1 LWNCSAISNVDHT
14 IWSEALGRI
23 DAWGNAAT
31 RTYNKEKTNQ
41 YERALAN
48 RKPNVKQ
55 PIPVQWVCPAMEDHY
70 KGLSCIGGTQSLL
83 ICEGTFDRSTDLK
96 WSISDLYR
104 GITPRSLIEE
114 WGEFFST
121 PSTITRKVIHKFVG
135 YLENQATELIWKPRC
150 TTTIARE
157 RELGITGKQKRASYS
172 GPRGPW
178 SDGYGYIC
186 QDGDCPCGS
195 PLQDHIDGQCPG
207 AVLDPHTADAKLIQC
222 LKGMRRLAT
231 MEGMGRTPY
240 F

>member
-1 LWNCSAISNVDHT
+1 CVWMYKSLLDSGDHLSSAKDTRHRTHRMKKLHGMLPTMNSMHARNPSLYPDAVCRVCDIQDEDNSHVWICSAISDMDHT
-14 IWSEALGRI
+14 IWSEALDRI

-31 RTYNKEKTNQ
+31 RAYNKEKTNQ

-96 WSISDLYR
+96 WSISDLYL
-104 GITPRSLIEE
+104 GITP
-114 WGEFFST
+114 
-121 PSTITRKVIHKFVG
+121 
-135 YLENQATELIWKPRC
+135 YN
-150 TTTIARE
+150 
-157 RELGITGKQKRASYS
+157 

-186 QDGDCPCGS
+186 RDGDCPCGL
-195 PLQDHIDGQCPG
+195 PLQDHTDNKCPD
-207 AVLDPHTADAKLIQC
+207 AQLDPHVADATLLQC
-222 LKGMRRLAT
+222 LKGMRK
-231 MEGMGRTPY
+231 
-240 F
+240 